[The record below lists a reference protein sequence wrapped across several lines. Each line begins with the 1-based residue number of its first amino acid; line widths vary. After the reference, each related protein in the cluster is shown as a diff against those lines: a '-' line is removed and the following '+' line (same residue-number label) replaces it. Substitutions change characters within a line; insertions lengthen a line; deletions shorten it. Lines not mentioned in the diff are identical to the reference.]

1 MRKTFKKLLSVALAS
16 TMVVG
21 LAGCGNSATTNGG
34 SDSTADKSGKTYL
47 QQIKQMIKHTTSVSA
62 SSYST
67 KLLTLLQTASRRL

>member
-1 MRKTFKKLLSVALAS
+1 MKKQILAGILSA

-21 LAGCGNSATTNGG
+21 MGG
-34 SDSTADKSGKTYL
+34 VSVL

-67 KLLTLLQTASRRL
+67 KHWTLQHRDSKMRSQKNLAIK

>member
-1 MRKTFKKLLSVALAS
+1 MKKQILAGILSA

-21 LAGCGNSATTNGG
+21 MGVSA
-34 SDSTADKSGKTYL
+34 YL

-67 KLLTLLQTASRRL
+67 KHWTLQHRDSKMRSQKNLAIK